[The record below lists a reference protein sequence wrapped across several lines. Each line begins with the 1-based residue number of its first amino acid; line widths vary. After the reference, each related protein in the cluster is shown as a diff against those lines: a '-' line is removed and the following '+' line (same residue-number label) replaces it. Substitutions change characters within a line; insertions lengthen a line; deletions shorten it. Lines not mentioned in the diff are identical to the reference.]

1 MRGLMRAGWI
11 LLACGLL
18 AACGGGRTDAE
29 RQAHLERQRQNIDP
43 LFDDARN
50 DANQSSLF
58 DLFNSADS
66 DLEIN
71 VNKHL
76 WAASLDTLSFLP
88 VEATDPFSGVIVTG
102 WGRVNGASPVYRA
115 TVYITGAALD
125 ARSLK
130 VAMFRRSGS
139 GSVPVTD
146 EVARQVEDAILT
158 RARQLRIAA
167 GD

>member
-1 MRGLMRAGWI
+1 MSAHWGVACV
-11 LLACGLL
+11 LAACVVL
-18 AACGGGRTDAE
+18 AACGRGGSEAE
-29 RQAHLERQRQNIDP
+29 RQEHLERQRQNIDP
-43 LFDDARN
+43 LFDDALN
-50 DANQSSLF
+50 DGNQSNIF

-88 VEATDPFSGVIVTG
+88 IEATDPFSGVIVTG

-125 ARSLK
+125 ARSLR

-139 GSVPVTD
+139 GSVAVSD
-146 EVARQVEDAILT
+146 AVAAQVEDAILT

-167 GD
+167 GN